1 MGSLTGKVA
10 VVTGGAGG
18 QGSAEARLF
27 AREGAAVV
35 ITDIDER
42 HGEALAKELAGA
54 ALFLR
59 HDITSE
65 QDWVRIVET
74 TRARLG
80 GIDILVNNAGIT
92 AYGSVEQ
99 IGRPEMQRLLDVNFF
114 GAFLGVQAVIPAM
127 VERGGG
133 SIVNTVSAAALRGH
147 EGVFGYGV
155 SKWALRGLSRYC
167 AVDLVKKRIRVN
179 AILSVAVE
187 TQMINRPDAVVAI
200 EASRKRV
207 PMERFAQPEEIAQ
220 IALFLASDASSYMT
234 GAEIVADGGTYA

>member
-10 VVTGGAGG
+10 IVTGGTGG
-18 QGSAEARLF
+18 QGRAEARLF

-42 HGEALAKELAGA
+42 HGESLAKELGEA
-54 ALFLR
+54 ALFVP
-59 HDITSE
+59 HDIVSAK
-65 QDWVRIVET
+65 DWARVVEVAR
-74 TRARLG
+74 TRFG

-92 AYGSVEQ
+92 AYGSVEE
-99 IGRPEMQRLLDVNFF
+99 ITRPEMQHLLDVNCF

-127 VERGGG
+127 AERGGG

-147 EGVFGYGV
+147 QGVFGYGV

-167 AVDLVKKRIRVN
+167 AVDLVKKGVRVN

-187 TQMINRPDAVVAI
+187 TQMINRPDAAAAI

-234 GAEIVADGGTYA
+234 GAEIIADGGTHA